1 MNARQSR
8 KAMSPI
14 AIAVLAALAAAP
26 AATAQEATSAAGGL
40 EEIIVTAQKREQNLQ
55 AVPVAVSVLSGE
67 MIQNS
72 TAFNIEGLNAMVPA
86 LNFRKGGTTINSTL
100 FLRGVGTVTTVAA
113 AEPSVSTVLDG
124 VVLGRMGEAFGDLND
139 IERIEVLRGPQG
151 TLFGKNASAG
161 VVHIISRMPE
171 KEFGAN
177 AQLEYYEGNEYKVR
191 GVLNTPITENL
202 RTRVTAFYGEYDGNL
217 ENTFTGNDVNGY
229 ERYGIRG
236 IAQWDA
242 TENLLFTFIGD
253 YRKADD
259 DCCTEVIGSFP
270 AGARQA
276 AFLNLYR
283 EVGLKG
289 TETREVPHNLVTTTE
304 EEAWGLSV
312 QADWELGEY
321 VLTSIT
327 AYRTWDPGE
336 IREGDWLDQTAPYV
350 GDAFA
355 QIHDTGPQETSTL
368 TQEIR
373 LASPTGRFFEYVAG
387 LYYFDGETD
396 RDFSRSD
403 VVCASS
409 TLPVD
414 ATGQQPCAPGSST
427 YTFPAATASFGSDSK
442 NYSIF
447 GEGTLNFTESFRGI
461 LGLRW
466 TNDELSYYHDR
477 VPSPIPGPLVRTDAS
492 GFRGDTDNDDYSG
505 TLGLQWDVN
514 ADLMTYA
521 KYSRGYKGPAFNV
534 FFNMNPNQLDPIEPE
549 TSDAYELGLKATV
562 FDGSTILNLA
572 LFQATYDNFQANSF
586 DTLDGGG
593 VIFRLTNAGEISTS
607 GVELDFVSRPF
618 DGLTL
623 SGGLAYTDAQIEKFR
638 VPPGSPSTADTRE
651 GERLPFAP
659 EWKGTLNAEYQWAAF
674 GDYDMFTSLA
684 VSYTDEQAT
693 DLPNTPPVNP
703 LLVIPSYTV
712 LDGSIGIA
720 PQSGAW
726 RAALVGKN
734 LTDEAYV
741 SLLTPGGPG
750 GSIRMI
756 IPREAD
762 RYWGVQFRYNFG
774 GER

>member
-1 MNARQSR
+1 MKIARTR
-8 KAMSPI
+8 MHKLSPI
-14 AIAVLAALAAAP
+14 AAAVVAALATAP
-26 AATAQEATSAAGGL
+26 AVAQDKGEM
-40 EEIIVTAQKREQNLQ
+40 EEVIVTAQRRAENLQ
-55 AVPVAVSVLSGE
+55 EVPVAVSVLTGE

-72 TAFNIEGLNAMVPA
+72 TAFNIEGLNTMVPA
-86 LNFRKGGTTINSTL
+86 LNFRKGGTSINSTL

-161 VVHIISRMPE
+161 VVHIISKMPE

-177 AQLEYYEGNEYKVR
+177 TQLEYYEGNEYKVK
-191 GVLNTPITENL
+191 GVLNAPVTENF
-202 RTRVTAFYGEYDGNL
+202 RTRLTAFYGEYDGNI
-217 ENTFTGNDVNGY
+217 ENTYTGDDVNGY

-242 TENLLFTFIGD
+242 TENLLFTIIGD
-253 YRKADD
+253 YRKSDD
-259 DCCTEVIGSFP
+259 DCCAEIVGSIP
-270 AGARQA
+270 AGAQQA
-276 AFLNLYR
+276 AFLKLYSD
-283 EVGLKG
+283 VDLKG
-289 TETREVPHNLVTTTE
+289 YETREVPHNLVTTTE

-312 QADWELGEY
+312 QADWELGEH

-350 GDAFA
+350 GNAFA
-355 QIHDTGPQETSTL
+355 QVHDDGPQETSTF
-368 TQEIR
+368 TQEVR
-373 LASPTGRFFEYVAG
+373 LASPTGQFLEYVVG
-387 LYYFDGETD
+387 LYYFDGDTD
-396 RDFSRSD
+396 REFARAD

-414 ATGQQPCAPGSST
+414 ATGQRPCAAGAST
-427 YTFPAATASFGSDSK
+427 YTFPASSASFGSDSK

-447 GEGTLNFTESFRGI
+447 GQGTLNFTDSLRGI

-477 VPSPIPGPLVRTDAS
+477 VPSPVPGPAVRTDAS
-492 GFRGDTDNDDYSG
+492 GYRGDTESDDYSG
-505 TLGLQWDVN
+505 TLGVQWDVN
-514 ADLMTYA
+514 DDLMTYA

-534 FFNMNPNQLDPIEPE
+534 FFNMNPNQLDPIDPE

-572 LFQATYDNFQANSF
+572 LFDATYDNFQANSF
-586 DTLDGGG
+586 DTLNGG

-607 GVELDFVSRPF
+607 GVELDFMSQPF

-623 SGGLAYTDAQIEKFR
+623 SGGVAYTDAQIEKFK
-638 VPPGSPSTADTRE
+638 VPPGAPATADTRQ

-659 EWKGTLNAEYQWAAF
+659 EWKGTLNAEYQWAVF
-674 GDYDMFTSLA
+674 GEYDMFTNLA
-684 VSYTDEQAT
+684 VSYTAEQAT

-703 LLVIPSYTV
+703 LLVIPSYT
-712 LDGSIGIA
+712 LMDASIGIA

-750 GSIRMI
+750 NSIRLMV
-756 IPREAD
+756 PRDAD